1 MRPQEGREGPL
12 SSLRH
17 AADTESGFLR
27 VPLVSGLADKSN
39 FPLCSLDVIRIGS
52 REDGAE
58 GPVKVLSLDQF
69 LTEYVQKK
77 KPVVLTGLIDE
88 TNDWSFSALTKVG
101 GRIKV
106 RCAGD
111 S

>member
-1 MRPQEGREGPL
+1 MRPQEGREGLP

-27 VPLVSGLADKSN
+27 VPLVSGLADKSS

-58 GPVKVLSLDQF
+58 GPVKVLSLDQL

-88 TNDWSFSALTKVG
+88 TNDWSFSALMKVG

-106 RCAGD
+106 R
-111 S
+111 